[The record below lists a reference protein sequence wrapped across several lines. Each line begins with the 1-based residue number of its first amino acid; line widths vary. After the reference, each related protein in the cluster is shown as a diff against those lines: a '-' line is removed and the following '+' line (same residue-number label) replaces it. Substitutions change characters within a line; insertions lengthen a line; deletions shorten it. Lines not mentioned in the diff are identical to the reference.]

1 MHVTFYGAVR
11 EVTGSM
17 HMITT
22 HQNNIL
28 LDCGM
33 YQGRRKDAD
42 RKNRVMPFD
51 PAIISNVILSH
62 AHIDHSG
69 RIPMLT
75 KDGFKGRIITTR
87 ATADTCEY
95 LLPDSAHIQES
106 DANYLNY
113 KMVRKILSKIKSGS
127 GNNKNDKERVKEIQK
142 ILKKG
147 KYNLNLEV
155 INELAEEYHLETVLP
170 MYSMKDANQA
180 LTFFDGVPY
189 KQPVVVGNN
198 VMCTLYDAGHILGSA
213 ISIIKTNN
221 NGKRRAVCF
230 TGDIGR
236 FGKPILE
243 DPTLNF
249 AEDDRDI
256 DLLIME
262 STYGNRTHEPVIDM
276 APHLKKVINDT
287 VERGGSLLIPA
298 FAFGRTQELLYFI
311 HELYNNNEVPRIPVY
326 VDSPLATKIT
336 KVFGEHPEMYD
347 VETHE
352 DFLRKGD
359 NPFMFNQL
367 HFTSSVQE
375 SMDLMREQK
384 PHIVISASGMCEA
397 GRILHHLRNKM
408 HDPKNTILVVGY
420 MAQHT
425 LGRRILEQG
434 QLYAKSGRVGKAPRL
449 RMLNKEYPLKAEVV
463 KIGGFSAHGDKNE
476 MLRFIEKSNLKIKK
490 IALVHGDEDQTLAFA
505 DTLKS
510 KGHDVMVPKVG
521 ETLDLGI

>member
-1 MHVTFYGAVR
+1 MAVHVTFYGAVR

-155 INELAEEYHLETVLP
+155 IETR
-170 MYSMKDANQA
+170 S
-180 LTFFDGVPY
+180 
-189 KQPVVVGNN
+189 
-198 VMCTLYDAGHILGSA
+198 
-213 ISIIKTNN
+213 
-221 NGKRRAVCF
+221 
-230 TGDIGR
+230 
-236 FGKPILE
+236 
-243 DPTLNF
+243 
-249 AEDDRDI
+249 
-256 DLLIME
+256 
-262 STYGNRTHEPVIDM
+262 
-276 APHLKKVINDT
+276 
-287 VERGGSLLIPA
+287 
-298 FAFGRTQELLYFI
+298 
-311 HELYNNNEVPRIPVY
+311 
-326 VDSPLATKIT
+326 
-336 KVFGEHPEMYD
+336 
-347 VETHE
+347 
-352 DFLRKGD
+352 
-359 NPFMFNQL
+359 L
-367 HFTSSVQE
+367 HFVVT
-375 SMDLMREQK
+375 
-384 PHIVISASGMCEA
+384 
-397 GRILHHLRNKM
+397 
-408 HDPKNTILVVGY
+408 LV
-420 MAQHT
+420 HC
-425 LGRRILEQG
+425 
-434 QLYAKSGRVGKAPRL
+434 
-449 RMLNKEYPLKAEVV
+449 PLK
-463 KIGGFSAHGDKNE
+463 D
-476 MLRFIEKSNLKIKK
+476 
-490 IALVHGDEDQTLAFA
+490 
-505 DTLKS
+505 
-510 KGHDVMVPKVG
+510 
-521 ETLDLGI
+521 